1 MKITV
6 LAFMMLAFFNQCN
19 SLGKEKEE
27 KSTDSTQ
34 TDTVLTKNQLQEEE
48 QETSF
53 QEFAA
58 AFVKKVN
65 AENLF
70 NFISKDYGLFILHNP
85 GAFPVIQRYDKKE
98 DMQKVL
104 YREAFSTKFV
114 PQEGSIPAFSCDEE
128 GWNKMGCFWKKDIYA
143 NIKGTYD
150 IMLEYQLME
159 KDELNE
165 EDYTKAEELSK
176 QQTYCLYATDIVTGF
191 YFINIDNQYYL
202 YLIDVIDP
210 CSA

>member
-6 LAFMMLAFFNQCN
+6 VAFMILAFFNQCN
-19 SLGKEKEE
+19 SLGKEK

-34 TDTVLTKNQLQEEE
+34 TDTVLTQNQLQEEKKE
-48 QETSF
+48 ASF
-53 QEFAA
+53 QEFAT

-104 YREAFSTKFV
+104 YREAFGRFNT
-114 PQEGSIPAFSCDEE
+114 
-128 GWNKMGCFWKKDIYA
+128 CFF
-143 NIKGTYD
+143 
-150 IMLEYQLME
+150 L
-159 KDELNE
+159 
-165 EDYTKAEELSK
+165 
-176 QQTYCLYATDIVTGF
+176 
-191 YFINIDNQYYL
+191 
-202 YLIDVIDP
+202 
-210 CSA
+210 